1 MKMPVE
7 EFEAKVAM
15 SSPTSVAA
23 VINGRNHL
31 EFLPEDNTD
40 DKANESLDQSS
51 PIMSE
56 AAKYRKMIF
65 DQIDAYFQDEEYKD
79 GESAWTVQ

>member
-1 MKMPVE
+1 
-7 EFEAKVAM
+7 
-15 SSPTSVAA
+15 
-23 VINGRNHL
+23 
-31 EFLPEDNTD
+31 
-40 DKANESLDQSS
+40 
-51 PIMSE
+51 MSE